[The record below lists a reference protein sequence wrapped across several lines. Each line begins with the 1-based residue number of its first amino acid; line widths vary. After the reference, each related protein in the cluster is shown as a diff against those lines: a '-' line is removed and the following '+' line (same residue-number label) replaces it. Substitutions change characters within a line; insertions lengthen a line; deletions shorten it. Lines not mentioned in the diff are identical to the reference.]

1 MLKTKQ
7 VIGILSWVGRNTEA
21 VTGVMA
27 LMALYQRIGWKAENI
42 KNKSKRAE

>member
-27 LMALYQRIGWKAENI
+27 LYQRIGWKAENI
-42 KNKSKRAE
+42 KNKSKRAQ